1 MTPEAFTF
9 KLTVPRDPA
18 LGAIVAD
25 VAAHAVTYAEM
36 DTAEGAAFVRNVAAA
51 SAAELRAEGPTHC
64 LIVITCAGGELRLT
78 IGNQTLSQK
87 LSA

>member
-36 DTAEGAAFVRNVAAA
+36 DTAAGAVLVRNVVAA
-51 SAAELRAEGPTHC
+51 SAAELRAEGPAYC

-78 IGNQTLSQK
+78 IGSQTLSQK